1 MIEVEPGHRYDLQV
15 LDHRELH
22 TRESAVVRLAFVK
35 RTGLKYPGNENEHPG
50 TTLQEVLRA
59 CVARLIYVNNQ
70 LPNEHTHLARLNIEG
85 AIFELESRAAE
96 LAKRD
101 AGFSIHEA
109 VYGTTCSKCGHI
121 QCKGECHAE
130 NSTSRSSNLRQG
142 TRTRNKSRKTR

>member
-1 MIEVEPGHRYDLQV
+1 M
-15 LDHRELH
+15 REL
-22 TRESAVVRLAFVK
+22 ESGHIYQLQTLDGEAAQILIFVK
-35 RTGLKYPGNENEHPG
+35 RIGEKYPGNLLPAHQG
-50 TTLQEVLRA
+50 TTVQEVLRS
-59 CVARLIYVNNQ
+59 CVARLLYVNNQ